1 MPITVSWYDDERNI
15 LTWQVEGNWTI
26 EEFYSAVTDTRA
38 LSLESPHQNHVIV
51 NASAMASRPRGNLL
65 PHFRNALASIEL
77 ETVVYV
83 KARGGSK
90 FIEILVNMVFRT
102 NSKLGV
108 KHFRYAK
115 TVEDAVAL
123 LEIAPVAKIAG

>member
-1 MPITVSWYDDERNI
+1 MPITVSWHDDEENI
-15 LTWQVEGNWTI
+15 LIWQVEGNWTI

-38 LSLESPHQNHVIV
+38 LSEQSPGGNHVIV

-65 PHFRNALASIEL
+65 PHFRNALANVKL
-77 ETVVYV
+77 EMVVYV

-102 NSKLGV
+102 TTKLGV
-108 KHFRYAK
+108 KRFRYAK
-115 TVEDAVAL
+115 TVEEAVAML
-123 LEIAPVAKIAG
+123 DIAPAAKMAG